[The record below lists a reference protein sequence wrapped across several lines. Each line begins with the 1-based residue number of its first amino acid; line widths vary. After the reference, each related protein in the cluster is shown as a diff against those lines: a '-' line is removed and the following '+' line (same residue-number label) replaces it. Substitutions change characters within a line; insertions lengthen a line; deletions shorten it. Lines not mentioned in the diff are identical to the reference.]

1 MKNPRVDV
9 LKNTYIQNAAEQ
21 SFDLILGHAL
31 ADGTEYG
38 LDRESYERGF
48 TDCAEW
54 LTNKIDNVIARL
66 TDDKEYID
74 WKLYLIQRLL
84 HDLSNP
90 KSK

>member
-9 LKNTYIQNAAEQ
+9 LKSTYIQNAAEQ
-21 SFDLILGHAL
+21 SFDLILGHDL
-31 ADGTEYG
+31 ADGTEYW

-48 TDCAEW
+48 IDCAEW
-54 LTNKIDNVIARL
+54 LISKIDNVIARL
-66 TDDKEYID
+66 SDDYID

-84 HDLSNP
+84 HDLSNR